1 MIEKNDDFKSLSQ
14 WLSIGELAERSDVS
28 VPAIRFYEEKE
39 LIWSTRTV
47 GNQRRYQRAM
57 LRRIAII
64 KVAQQVGISLQ
75 QVKDAFSVLPKHDV
89 ATKQD
94 WQKMSQKWQ
103 AQLDQHIIRL
113 LQLRQQL
120 DKCIG
125 CGCLSLKQCPLR
137 NPEDQFAQES
147 AGAHFQDVLT
157 TLLNQ
162 DAIEAKTLDDEL

>member
-1 MIEKNDDFKSLSQ
+1 MIEKIDDQKQLNQ
-14 WLSIGELAERSDVS
+14 WLSIGELAERSGVS
-28 VPAIRFYEEKE
+28 VPALRFYEAKE
-39 LIWSTRTV
+39 LIWSTRTE

-57 LRRIAII
+57 LRRVAII

-75 QVKDAFSVLPKHDV
+75 QVKDAFSVLPKHEV
-89 ATKQD
+89 ASKHD
-94 WQKMSQKWQ
+94 WKKMSQTWQ
-103 AQLDQHIIRL
+103 TQLDQNIMSL

-147 AGAHFQDVLT
+147 AGAHFQDILS

-162 DAIEAKTLDDEL
+162 NVSSAEILDDEL